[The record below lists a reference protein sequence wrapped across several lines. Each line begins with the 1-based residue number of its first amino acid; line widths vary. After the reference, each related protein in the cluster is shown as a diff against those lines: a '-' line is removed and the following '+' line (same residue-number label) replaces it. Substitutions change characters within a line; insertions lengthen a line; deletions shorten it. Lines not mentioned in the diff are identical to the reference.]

1 MTMPKTGNIN
11 LSYLSSKIF
20 VDDSSIKNLNNSKV
34 RDWLDTPS
42 GNVSLA
48 NSRNIAL
55 HFGKTATTQN
65 SPLNKA
71 VQGYDRRAENVSFGS
86 NAVVDLRDKSGKP
99 CYYLYIKNTGL
110 PAYGGSTT
118 PTACYANVFF
128 KLTDANR
135 TIRITGNSDRKTRH
149 TGGQGSATLKLAV
162 IASDTNYISGATDYL
177 TTETLNS
184 TSQSGG
190 NKTWQYDVPVTLAK
204 PYITLSFENKQD
216 SPGGFSGGEA
226 NIPYMGVELYNVK
239 VELL

>member
-1 MTMPKTGNIN
+1 M
-11 LSYLSSKIF
+11 
-20 VDDSSIKNLNNSKV
+20 
-34 RDWLDTPS
+34 
-42 GNVSLA
+42 
-48 NSRNIAL
+48 
-55 HFGKTATTQN
+55 
-65 SPLNKA
+65 
-71 VQGYDRRAENVSFGS
+71 
-86 NAVVDLRDKSGKP
+86 
-99 CYYLYIKNTGL
+99 
-110 PAYGGSTT
+110 
-118 PTACYANVFF
+118 FF